1 MSDGA
6 YFVLQHKLST
16 QGCNLS
22 HFMLENKHYW
32 KMSIE
37 TEQIQLFKRET
48 FHDKHVMINRWKRYT
63 VTWQSSISVTST
75 DDATGYPQTKHPAG
89 VSKLRRKSEDC
100 SKNTSRAMICNQ
112 ATKAAGCCVSS
123 KTRKQDFSWYVDCV

>member
-32 KMSIE
+32 KISIE
-37 TEQIQLFKRET
+37 NNYLF
-48 FHDKHVMINRWKRYT
+48 
-63 VTWQSSISVTST
+63 
-75 DDATGYPQTKHPAG
+75 
-89 VSKLRRKSEDC
+89 C
-100 SKNTSRAMICNQ
+100 
-112 ATKAAGCCVSS
+112 
-123 KTRKQDFSWYVDCV
+123 